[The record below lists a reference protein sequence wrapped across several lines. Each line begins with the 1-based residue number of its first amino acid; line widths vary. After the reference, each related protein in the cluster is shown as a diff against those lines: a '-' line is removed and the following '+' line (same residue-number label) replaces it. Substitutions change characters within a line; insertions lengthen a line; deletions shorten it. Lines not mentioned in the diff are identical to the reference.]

1 MMITSHGL
9 HYLSGN
15 GEGNPYRIVKTYK
28 PEAPF
33 VQWLQ
38 REYIYSS
45 PLTDPD
51 TGTGEEVET
60 DSVYYVTEI
69 AIVQEQDSEVL
80 GLFAHIFDVIPAT
93 LPPKDGQTKFDPLSG
108 KPGAEI
114 GWVLASRKWTFKL
127 PKDVTVLLEQGER
140 GIDKDE
146 SLAEDIKREAAKQA
160 TLENEAVS
168 LKTIYTNRCV
178 YPYMEVA
185 EGDEGDTVL
194 KPTWVPAGEDVLA
207 PFRDTYNAKVDL
219 VNKLIKDLGFVLS
232 SKDQSKAAKDKS
244 KASKSK
250 KGGGSSNNNKAKSGG
265 TGGGMGL
272 LAIAGIAIAAYIYSQ
287 NKG

>member
-1 MMITSHGL
+1 MMITSHGR

-33 VQWLQ
+33 IQWIQ
-38 REYIYSS
+38 REYIHSS
-45 PLTDPD
+45 PLTDSETDTSSEVD
-51 TGTGEEVET
+51 TG
-60 DSVYYVTEI
+60 SVYYVTEI
-69 AIVQEQDSEVL
+69 AIVQEQDSQVL
-80 GLFAHIFDVIPAT
+80 DFFAHIFDVIPTA
-93 LPPKDGQTKFDPLSG
+93 LPSKDGQTKFDPLSG
-108 KPGAEI
+108 KSGAEI

-127 PKDVTVLLEQGER
+127 PKDVTVLLEKGES

-146 SLAEDIKREAAKQA
+146 NLAEDIKMEAAKQA
-160 TLENEAVS
+160 TLEGEAVS

-185 EGDEGDTVL
+185 QGEDDTVR

-207 PFRDTYNAKVDL
+207 PFRDTFNAKVDL
-219 VNKLIKDLGFVLS
+219 VEKLKGLGFVPSL
-232 SKDQSKAAKDKS
+232 KDQSKAAKDKS

-250 KGGGSSNNNKAKSGG
+250 KGGGSSNDKSKSGS